1 MSYPP
6 PDSSIHRHFLESAP
20 GIDVEAN
27 TLDWPYRGAA
37 SGDDF
42 CGNQSY
48 RDLRGLGW
56 QHFQAALARE
66 RATIAEYE
74 AMGPDDRRYAEE
86 EWPDDYRRIQDLIS
100 LEVGVASLV
109 IAISAAGG
117 VPFSSCN
124 GSAFYSEGHLEP
136 VPVVGFY
143 WPLTNLGVLEECVIA
158 TRTQLW
164 SNARGQFVASGEY
177 ITRMI
182 DLAEEI
188 HQRRDSLAPPP
199 PLRERVLRYQP

>member
-1 MSYPP
+1 M
-6 PDSSIHRHFLESAP
+6 
-20 GIDVEAN
+20 
-27 TLDWPYRGAA
+27 
-37 SGDDF
+37 
-42 CGNQSY
+42 
-48 RDLRGLGW
+48 
-56 QHFQAALARE
+56 
-66 RATIAEYE
+66 
-74 AMGPDDRRYAEE
+74 
-86 EWPDDYRRIQDLIS
+86 S

-117 VPFSSCN
+117 VPFCSCN

-143 WPLTNLGVLEECVIA
+143 WPLANLSILEECVIA

-164 SNARGQFVASGEY
+164 SNARGQLVASAEY

-188 HQRRDSLAPPP
+188 HRRRDSLAPAP
-199 PLRERVLRYQP
+199 PLRERALRYQP